1 MCSCLGE
8 SSRFLD
14 LIIFESENATLENL
28 ALGQFFVLFFS
39 GDLIFVLE
47 KVFGNSILNTMEFTE
62 WKCAPYLRSYGE
74 RGSIDYSRQ
83 LDLEFDLAG
92 VGKKN
97 QHFYRLISP

>member
-47 KVFGNSILNTMEFTE
+47 KVFGNSILNTMQFTE
-62 WKCAPYLRSYGE
+62 WKYAPYCRSYGE
-74 RGSIDYSRQ
+74 ISSIDYSRQ
-83 LDLEFDLAG
+83 VDLELDLVG
-92 VGKKN
+92 VGKKSN
-97 QHFYRLISP
+97 TFID